1 MDILKFGD
9 MRKIGFRFCAAVVA
23 MAAMVSCFEKVVDV
37 TVPEVI
43 APEVKL
49 EITNAENMNV
59 TEVYSDI
66 YAADVNDVYILSL
79 ECSRDGFTSRI
90 ESSDES
96 VAYVE
101 SVKDGNWNLCADAP
115 GKAVLTLVVENGS
128 EVYRYEYDFAV
139 FGHIMLD
146 AEFNHSYATAG
157 FRAVDYDFAPVM
169 AGVSVDMDFYG
180 WPGNDRGKIVYADH
194 VVWSDEVELCED
206 ADWSGLVDVEPSL
219 NQLYSMT
226 PITDKNGDNQWYGPH
241 GVKME
246 FTFKLSN
253 PYIIIDG
260 VLDDADWGEP
270 DYVNFKI
277 EADFVQEG
285 VFELPQKDSGSAGS
299 GWIENDIFINLG

>member
-1 MDILKFGD
+1 
-9 MRKIGFRFCAAVVA
+9 MRKIGFRFLAAVAAIV
-23 MAAMVSCFEKVVDV
+23 AMVSCFEKVVDV
-37 TVPEVI
+37 VVPEVV
-43 APEVKL
+43 APEIKL
-49 EITNAENMNV
+49 EITSAENMNV
-59 TEVYSDI
+59 TEAYSDI
-66 YAADVNDVYILSL
+66 YAAEVNDVFVLSL
-79 ECSRDGFTSRI
+79 ACSRDGFTSRI

-101 SVKDGNWNLCADAP
+101 PVQNGTWNLCADAP
-115 GKAVLTLVVENGS
+115 GKTVLTLVVDNDS
-128 EVYRYEYDFAV
+128 EVYRYEYEFVV

-146 AEFNHSYATAG
+146 AEFDHSYGTAG
-157 FRAVDYDFAPVM
+157 FRVIDYGFEPVT
-169 AGVSVDMDFYG
+169 AEVTVDMQFYG

-206 ADWSGLVDVEPSL
+206 ADWSGLVDVEPAL
-219 NQLYSMT
+219 NQLYSMA
-226 PITDKNGDNQWYGPH
+226 PITDKNGDKQWYGPH

-285 VFELPQKDSGSAGS
+285 VFELPQKDSESAGS

>member
-1 MDILKFGD
+1 
-9 MRKIGFRFCAAVVA
+9 MRKIGFRFLAAAASIV
-23 MAAMVSCFEKVVDV
+23 AMVSCFEKVVDV
-37 TVPEVI
+37 VVPEVV
-43 APEVKL
+43 APEVML
-49 EITNAENMNV
+49 EITDAENMNV

-66 YAADVNDVYILSL
+66 YAAEVNDVFVLSL
-79 ECSRDGFTSRI
+79 ACSRDGFTSRI

-101 SVKDGNWNLCADAP
+101 PVQNGTWNLCADAP
-115 GKAVLTLVVENGS
+115 GKAVLTLVVENDS
-128 EVYRYEYDFAV
+128 EVYRYEYELVV

-146 AEFNHSYATAG
+146 AEFDHSYGTAG
-157 FRAVDYDFAPVM
+157 FRVIDYGFEPVT
-169 AGVSVDMDFYG
+169 AEVTVDMQFYG

-206 ADWSGLVDVEPSL
+206 ADWSGLVDVEPAL
-219 NQLYSMT
+219 NQLYSMA
-226 PITDKNGDNQWYGPH
+226 PITDKNGDKQWYGPH

-285 VFELPQKDSGSAGS
+285 VFELPQKDSESAGS

>member
-79 ECSRDGFTSRI
+79 ECSRDGFISRI

-96 VAYVE
+96 VAFVE
-101 SVKDGNWNLCADAP
+101 AVGDGNWNLCADAP
-115 GKAVLTLVVENGS
+115 GKAVLTLVVENDS
-128 EVYRYEYDFAV
+128 EVYRYEYEFVV

-146 AEFNHSYATAG
+146 AEFDHSYGTAG
-157 FRAVDYDFAPVM
+157 FRVIDYCFEAVTAEVT
-169 AGVSVDMDFYG
+169 VDMQFYG
-180 WPGNDRGKIVYADH
+180 WPGNDRSNMVYADP
-194 VVWSDEVELCED
+194 VRWRDEVEWSEA
-206 ADWSGLVDVEPSL
+206 ADWS
-219 NQLYSMT
+219 
-226 PITDKNGDNQWYGPH
+226 
-241 GVKME
+241 
-246 FTFKLSN
+246 
-253 PYIIIDG
+253 
-260 VLDDADWGEP
+260 
-270 DYVNFKI
+270 
-277 EADFVQEG
+277 
-285 VFELPQKDSGSAGS
+285 
-299 GWIENDIFINLG
+299 

>member
-1 MDILKFGD
+1 

-23 MAAMVSCFEKVVDV
+23 MAAMVSCFEKVLDV

-79 ECSRDGFTSRI
+79 ECSRDRFTSRI

-96 VAYVE
+96 VAFVE
-101 SVKDGNWNLCADAP
+101 AVGDGNWNLCADAP

-128 EVYRYEYDFAV
+128 EVYRYEYEFVV

-146 AEFNHSYATAG
+146 AEFNHSYGTAG
-157 FRAVDYDFAPVM
+157 FRVIDYGFETVTAEVT
-169 AGVSVDMDFYG
+169 VDMQFYG
-180 WPGNDRGKIVYADH
+180 WPGNDRSNMVYADP
-194 VVWSDEVELCED
+194 VSWRDEVELYEA
-206 ADWSGLVDVEPSL
+206 ADWSGLVDVEPAL
-219 NQLYSMT
+219 NQLYSMA
-226 PITDKNGDNQWYGPH
+226 PITDKNADKLWYGPH
-241 GVKME
+241 GVTME
-246 FTFKLSN
+246 FVLKLSS

-260 VLDDADWGEP
+260 ILDDADWGEP
-270 DYVNFKI
+270 DYINFKI

-285 VFELPQKDSGSAGS
+285 VYQLPEKEGNSAGS

>member
-1 MDILKFGD
+1 
-9 MRKIGFRFCAAVVA
+9 MRKIGFRFLAAVAAIV
-23 MAAMVSCFEKVVDV
+23 AMVSCFEKVVDV
-37 TVPEVI
+37 VVPEVV
-43 APEVKL
+43 APEIKL
-49 EITNAENMNV
+49 EITSAENMNV
-59 TEVYSDI
+59 TEAYSDI
-66 YAADVNDVYILSL
+66 YAAEVNDVFVLSL
-79 ECSRDGFTSRI
+79 ACSRDGFTSRI

-101 SVKDGNWNLCADAP
+101 PVQNGTWNLCADAP
-115 GKAVLTLVVENGS
+115 GKAVLTLVVENDS
-128 EVYRYEYDFAV
+128 EVYRYEYELVV

-146 AEFNHSYATAG
+146 AEFDHSYGTAG
-157 FRAVDYDFAPVM
+157 FRVIDYGFETVTAEVT
-169 AGVSVDMDFYG
+169 VDMQFYG
-180 WPGNDRGKIVYADH
+180 WPGNDRSNLVYADP
-194 VVWSDEVELCED
+194 VSWRDEVELYEE
-206 ADWSGLVDVEPSL
+206 ADWSGLVDVEPAL
-219 NQLYSMT
+219 NQLYSMAT
-226 PITDKNGDNQWYGPH
+226 ITDKNGDKQWYGPH

-285 VFELPQKDSGSAGS
+285 VFELPQKDSESAGS

>member
-1 MDILKFGD
+1 
-9 MRKIGFRFCAAVVA
+9 MRKIGFRFLAAVAAIV
-23 MAAMVSCFEKVVDV
+23 AMVSCFEKVVDV
-37 TVPEVI
+37 VVPEVV
-43 APEVKL
+43 APEIKL
-49 EITNAENMNV
+49 EITSAENMNV
-59 TEVYSDI
+59 TEAYSDI
-66 YAADVNDVYILSL
+66 YAAEVNDVFVLSL
-79 ECSRDGFTSRI
+79 ACSRDGFTSRI

-101 SVKDGNWNLCADAP
+101 PVQNGTWNLCADAP
-115 GKAVLTLVVENGS
+115 GKTVLTLVVDNDS
-128 EVYRYEYDFAV
+128 EVYRYEYEFVV

-146 AEFNHSYATAG
+146 AEFDHSYGTAG
-157 FRAVDYDFAPVM
+157 FRVIDYGFEPVT
-169 AGVSVDMDFYG
+169 AEVTVDMQFYG

-206 ADWSGLVDVEPSL
+206 ADWSGLVDVEPAL
-219 NQLYSMT
+219 NQLYSMA
-226 PITDKNGDNQWYGPH
+226 PITDKNGDKQWYGPH

-285 VFELPQKDSGSAGS
+285 VFELPQKDSESAGS
-299 GWIENDIFINLG
+299 GWIEDDIFINLG

>member
-1 MDILKFGD
+1 

-128 EVYRYEYDFAV
+128 EVYRYEYDFVV

-146 AEFNHSYATAG
+146 AEFNHSYGTAG
-157 FRAVDYDFAPVM
+157 FRVVDYGFEPVT
-169 AGVSVDMDFYG
+169 AEVTVDMQFYG
-180 WPGNDRGKIVYADH
+180 WPGNDRSNMVYADP
-194 VVWSDEVELCED
+194 VRWSDEVELDKE
-206 ADWSGLVDVEPSL
+206 ADFSGLVDVEPAL
-219 NQLYSMT
+219 NQLYSIA
-226 PITDKNGDNQWYGPH
+226 PVLDKNGEKLWYGPH
-241 GVKME
+241 GVTME
-246 FTFKLSN
+246 FVFKLSS

-260 VLDDADWGEP
+260 ILEDADWGEP
-270 DYVNFKI
+270 DYINFKI

-285 VFELPQKDSGSAGS
+285 VYQLPEKEGNSAGS

>member
-1 MDILKFGD
+1 
-9 MRKIGFRFCAAVVA
+9 MRKIGFRFLAAVAA

-79 ECSRDGFTSRI
+79 ECSRCGFTSRI

-96 VAYVE
+96 IAFVE
-101 SVKDGNWNLCADAP
+101 NVDDGKWNLCADAP
-115 GKAVLTLVVENGS
+115 GKAVLTLVVENDS
-128 EVYRYEYDFAV
+128 EVYRYKYEFVV

-146 AEFNHSYATAG
+146 AEFDHSYGTAG
-157 FRAVDYDFAPVM
+157 FRVIDYDFAPVM
-169 AGVSVDMDFYG
+169 AEVSIDMDFYG

-206 ADWSGLVDVEPSL
+206 ADWSGLVDVEPAL
-219 NQLYSMT
+219 NQLYSMA
-226 PITDKNGDNQWYGPH
+226 PITDKNGDKLWYGPH
-241 GVKME
+241 GVTME
-246 FTFKLSN
+246 FVFKLSS

-260 VLDDADWGEP
+260 ILDDADWGEP
-270 DYVNFKI
+270 DYINFKI

-285 VFELPQKDSGSAGS
+285 VYQWPEKETDSAGDS
-299 GWIENDIFINLG
+299 WIENDIIINLG

>member
-1 MDILKFGD
+1 
-9 MRKIGFRFCAAVVA
+9 MRKIGFRFLAAVAAMVA
-23 MAAMVSCFEKVVDV
+23 MASCFETVVDV
-37 TVPEVI
+37 VVPEVV

-49 EITNAENMNV
+49 EITDAENMNV

-66 YAADVNDVYILSL
+66 YAAEVNDVFVLSL

-96 VAYVE
+96 VAFVE
-101 SVKDGNWNLCADAP
+101 AVGDGNWNLCADAP
-115 GKAVLTLVVENGS
+115 GKAVLTLVVENDT
-128 EVYRYEYDFAV
+128 EVYRYEYEFVV

-146 AEFNHSYATAG
+146 AEFDHSYGTAG
-157 FRAVDYDFAPVM
+157 FRVIDYDFAPVM
-169 AGVSVDMDFYG
+169 AEVSIDMDFYG

-206 ADWSGLVDVEPSL
+206 ADWSGLVDVEPAL
-219 NQLYSMT
+219 NQLYSMA
-226 PITDKNGDNQWYGPH
+226 PITDKNGDKLWYGPH
-241 GVKME
+241 GVTME
-246 FTFKLSN
+246 FVFKLSS

-260 VLDDADWGEP
+260 ILEDADWGEP
-270 DYVNFKI
+270 DYINFKI

-285 VFELPQKDSGSAGS
+285 VYQLPEKEGNSAGS

>member
-1 MDILKFGD
+1 
-9 MRKIGFRFCAAVVA
+9 MRKIGFRFLAAVASIV
-23 MAAMVSCFEKVVDV
+23 AMVSCFEKVVDV
-37 TVPEVI
+37 LVPEVV

-66 YAADVNDVYILSL
+66 YAADVNYVYILSL

-96 VAYVE
+96 VAFVE
-101 SVKDGNWNLCADAP
+101 AVGDGNWNLCADAP
-115 GKAVLTLVVENGS
+115 GKAVLTLVVENDT
-128 EVYRYEYDFAV
+128 EVYRYEYEFVV

-146 AEFNHSYATAG
+146 AEFDHSYGTAG
-157 FRAVDYDFAPVM
+157 FRVIDYGFEPVT
-169 AGVSVDMDFYG
+169 AEVTVDMQFYG
-180 WPGNDRGKIVYADH
+180 WPSNDRGKIVYADH

-206 ADWSGLVDVEPSL
+206 ADWSGLVDVEPAL
-219 NQLYSMT
+219 NQLYSMA
-226 PITDKNGDNQWYGPH
+226 PITDKNGDKLWYGPH
-241 GVKME
+241 GVTME
-246 FTFKLSN
+246 FVFKLSS

-260 VLDDADWGEP
+260 ILDDADWGEP
-270 DYVNFKI
+270 DYINFKI

-285 VFELPQKDSGSAGS
+285 VYQLPEKEGNSAGS

>member
-1 MDILKFGD
+1 
-9 MRKIGFRFCAAVVA
+9 MRKIGFRFLAAIAA
-23 MAAMVSCFEKVVDV
+23 MVAMVSCFEKVVDV
-37 TVPEVI
+37 VVPEVV
-43 APEVKL
+43 APEVTL
-49 EITNAENMNV
+49 EITDAENMNV

-66 YAADVNDVYILSL
+66 YAAEVNDVFVLSL
-79 ECSRDGFTSRI
+79 ECSRCGFTSRI

-96 VAYVE
+96 IAFVE
-101 SVKDGNWNLCADAP
+101 AVGDGNWNLCADAP
-115 GKAVLTLVVENGS
+115 GKAALTLVVENDT
-128 EVYRYEYDFAV
+128 EVYRYEYEFVV

-146 AEFNHSYATAG
+146 AEFDQSYGTAG
-157 FRAVDYDFAPVM
+157 FRVIDYDFAPVM
-169 AGVSVDMDFYG
+169 AEVSIDMDFYG

-206 ADWSGLVDVEPSL
+206 ADWSGLVDVEPAL
-219 NQLYSMT
+219 NQLYSMA
-226 PITDKNGDNQWYGPH
+226 PITDKNGDKQWYGPH

-270 DYVNFKI
+270 DYINFKI

-285 VFELPQKDSGSAGS
+285 VYLLPEKEGNSAGS

>member
-1 MDILKFGD
+1 

-23 MAAMVSCFEKVVDV
+23 MAAMVSCFEKVLDV

-79 ECSRDGFTSRI
+79 ECSRDRFTSRI

-96 VAYVE
+96 VAFVE
-101 SVKDGNWNLCADAP
+101 AVGDGNWNLCADAP

-128 EVYRYEYDFAV
+128 EVYRYEYEFVV

-146 AEFNHSYATAG
+146 AEFNHSYGTAG
-157 FRAVDYDFAPVM
+157 FRVIDYGFETVTAEVT
-169 AGVSVDMDFYG
+169 VDMQFYG
-180 WPGNDRGKIVYADH
+180 WPGNDRSNMVYADP
-194 VVWSDEVELCED
+194 VSWRDEVELYEE
-206 ADWSGLVDVEPSL
+206 ADWSGLVDVEPAL
-219 NQLYSMT
+219 NQLYSMA
-226 PITDKNGDNQWYGPH
+226 PITDKNADKLWYGPH
-241 GVKME
+241 GVTME
-246 FTFKLSN
+246 FVFKLSS

-260 VLDDADWGEP
+260 ILDDADWGEP
-270 DYVNFKI
+270 DYINFKI

-285 VFELPQKDSGSAGS
+285 VYQLPEKEGNSAGS